1 MFHSLS
7 VKEKVKAIQIGAL
20 IAAPIVFIKKH
31 TFQFTYECYEW
42 WRTYILRQE
51 DCDNCKYFGGCC
63 CDHLDDNGNCL
74 GWERADLNPIHKWQ
88 YQYKIKKLVKELK
101 TDPTIMELL
110 KK

>member
-1 MFHSLS
+1 MT
-7 VKEKVKAIQIGAL
+7 
-20 IAAPIVFIKKH
+20 APIIFIKKH
-31 TFQFTYECYEW
+31 TFQFRYECKQW

-74 GWERADLNPIHKWQ
+74 GWERANLNPIHRWR
-88 YQYKIKKLVKELK
+88 YQYRIKKLAKKLK
-101 TDPTIMELL
+101 ADPNIMELL